1 MKIFHVGKQ
10 GKRLLI
16 KICAREEIRG
26 VQRERETKLR
36 NKTKQIDHQCGPL

>member
-26 VQRERETKLR
+26 IEK
-36 NKTKQIDHQCGPL
+36 KQN